1 MVQTRARRNC
11 TLYFENESHSYD
23 HSYIHLFPS
32 LNISFG
38 LVCFCVCVS
47 LRLRET
53 TASHNLAIRRS
64 GYTTTHSHTNKHTHT
79 HAHILNN
86 TLTQYI
92 STTDSKTFKTPR
104 RPFEKERLDAEL
116 RLCGEYG
123 LRCKREIW
131 RAQLA
136 LAKLRKTARQ
146 LLTLPEDHPKRVF
159 EGNALLRRL
168 ERYGLLDEDEK
179 RLDFVLNLSTQKLL
193 DRRLQTLVLKKGLA
207 RSIHMARVMI
217 RQRHIT
223 VGRQLVTVP
232 SFLVRSSSERHISLS
247 SASPYNEGN
256 RPGRVGRK
264 KQKNKGG
271 DDGAESD

>member
-1 MVQTRARRNC
+1 M
-11 TLYFENESHSYD
+11 
-23 HSYIHLFPS
+23 
-32 LNISFG
+32 
-38 LVCFCVCVS
+38 
-47 LRLRET
+47 
-53 TASHNLAIRRS
+53 
-64 GYTTTHSHTNKHTHT
+64 
-79 HAHILNN
+79 
-86 TLTQYI
+86 
-92 STTDSKTFKTPR
+92 
-104 RPFEKERLDAEL
+104 
-116 RLCGEYG
+116 
-123 LRCKREIW
+123 
-131 RAQLA
+131 A

-217 RQRHIT
+217 RQRHIR

-232 SFLVRSSSERHISLS
+232 SFLVRSTSERHISLNNE
-247 SASPYNEGN
+247 SPYNEGN

-264 KQKNKGG
+264 KRKNKGG